1 MRSKLLPLVKETD
14 YIYTILEFFTKLTF
28 LSKIF
33 KNYANFVASYF
44 VVDASR
50 RIKMFNSL
58 WGFTK
63 LFVQRTQSYD
73 RTS

>member
-33 KNYANFVASYF
+33 KNYANFV
-44 VVDASR
+44 VDASR

-58 WGFTK
+58 RGFTK
-63 LFVQRTQSYD
+63 LFVQTTQSYD